1 MGPVVEKTAT
11 GDEHWGL
18 TESLLLYGNA
28 RAARAGEIIFDR
40 ELYEPRRGTPEDL
53 HGPAI
58 GVEEVVLQ
66 DGPVGLQGLG
76 SLFGEEGVGSSQPE
90 PAQEGVG
97 RDPVAKIDH
106 VVHHRRVRRLVGG

>member
-1 MGPVVEKTAT
+1 MGSVVEEPAT

-18 TESLLLYGNA
+18 AESLLLNGNA
-28 RAARAGEIIFDR
+28 RAARAGEIIVDR
-40 ELYEPRRGTPEDL
+40 EFDEPRGRTSENL

-90 PAQEGVG
+90 SAQEGVG
-97 RDPVAKIDH
+97 RDAVTKIDH